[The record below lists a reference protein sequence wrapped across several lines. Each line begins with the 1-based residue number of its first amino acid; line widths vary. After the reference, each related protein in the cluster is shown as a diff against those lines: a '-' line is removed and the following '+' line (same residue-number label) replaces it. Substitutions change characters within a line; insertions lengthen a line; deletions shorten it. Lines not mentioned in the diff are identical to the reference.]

1 MPTLNLFQI
10 HPLRCAG
17 LVGLENDAD
26 YLSATESPLWLG
38 RNDHQINGQSRRWTY
53 QSDRLGSAVGVGAG
67 T

>member
-38 RNDHQINGQSRRWTY
+38 RKRSPNQWAI
-53 QSDRLGSAVGVGAG
+53 SALDVSE
-67 T
+67 